1 MFDLK
6 LNFTHVW
13 EHKQIWAP
21 CIFLLSSFLLFIF
34 ESWSITGSVTS
45 SPISEL
51 CPDKRQ
57 RQKEYFTLK
66 QQCPH
71 LERWSMQGVNQK
83 NRNPIQVQNDV
94 CPYKHRTP
102 QQHKNSKLLDHPHN
116 FQFQS
121 HVFKGKVLWPIFKR
135 WLKWPHICTKPLDNR
150 AVVKAN
156 YLNDAICPQPK
167 SSKT

>member
-1 MFDLK
+1 MSESTSRFG
-6 LNFTHVW
+6 HP
-13 EHKQIWAP
+13 A
-21 CIFLLSSFLLFIF
+21 FLAFIF
-34 ESWSITGSVTS
+34 
-45 SPISEL
+45 SPFYFWKLKYNWISHL
-51 CPDKRQ
+51 QPHLRVVS
-57 RQKEYFTLK
+57 RQKKERERGTTWEYFTLK

-71 LERWSMQGVNQK
+71 LERGSMQGVTQK
-83 NRNPIQVQNDV
+83 NRNPFQVQNDV

-135 WLKWPHICTKPLDNR
+135 WLKRPHICTKPLDNR